1 MDDLL
6 SNLSL
11 GLSIALTSANLAYCF
26 IGVTLG
32 TIVGVIPG
40 IGAVAA
46 ISMLFPIT
54 FYLDPTGALVML
66 GGIYYGTA
74 YGGSIASILLN
85 LPGTASSTVTCID
98 GYPMAR
104 QGRAGVA
111 LFMTAIGSFVGASIG
126 IIIMMLFSPLIVQ
139 IALGFG
145 PAEYFSLMSLGLV
158 AASVITDGSPVKGFA
173 MVLFGILIGIVG
185 TDIYTGAARLTFGVV
200 ELMDG
205 VSLVALAMGLFGA
218 TEVIASVRS
227 MAGGTVNTS
236 VTMRSMLPTRDD
248 VRRSWFPMARGTAVG
263 SFFGMLPGTGGTIAA
278 FMSYALEKKVAR
290 EPSRFGKGAIEGVVA
305 PESANNAADQ
315 TAFIPTLTLG
325 IPGSATMALIMGVL
339 MIHGIA
345 PGPRL
350 MTDHPDMFWGLVMSF
365 WIGNVLLVILNI
377 PLISLFVRIL
387 TIPYH
392 ALYPAI
398 LMFVCIGVY
407 TVNYSAFDVL
417 VVVVVTTIGYGMRV
431 LDFPSAP
438 LLLGFVLG
446 PLMEEHFRRAM
457 LISRGSFDIFIDR
470 PLSLAFL
477 AAILALIVWSVWDA
491 YRFKK
496 SGSLL
501 GLDTERLL
509 ADAETRN
516 DH

>member
-1 MDDLL
+1 MGDLL

-11 GLSIALTSANLAYCF
+11 GLSVALTPANLLYCF

-111 LFMTAIGSFVGASIG
+111 LFMTAIGSFVGGSVG
-126 IIIMMLFSPLIVQ
+126 IIIMTLFSPLIVK

-145 PAEYFSLMSLGLV
+145 PAEYFSLMCLGLV
-158 AASVITDGSPVKGFA
+158 AASVISDGSPIKGFA
-173 MVLFGILIGIVG
+173 MVLFGILAGVIG
-185 TDIYTGAARLTFGVV
+185 TDIYTGAARLTFGLP

-205 VSLVALAMGLFGA
+205 ISLVALAMGLFGA

-227 MAGGTVNTS
+227 VATGTINKN

-248 VRRSWFPMARGTAVG
+248 IRRSWFPMARGTALG
-263 SFFGMLPGTGGTIAA
+263 SFFGMLPGTGGTIAS
-278 FMSYALEKKVAR
+278 FMSYALEKKVAKD
-290 EPSRFGKGAIEGVVA
+290 PSRFGKGAIEGVIA

-339 MIHGIA
+339 MIHGVA

-365 WIGNVLLVILNI
+365 WVGNVLLVILNI
-377 PLISLFVRIL
+377 PLIGLFVRIL

-392 ALYPAI
+392 ILYPAI

-407 TVNYSAFDVL
+407 TVNYSAFDVF
-417 VVVVVTTIGYGMRV
+417 VVVAVTIVGYGMRV

-457 LISRGSFDIFIDR
+457 LISRGSFHVFVDR
-470 PLSLAFL
+470 PLSLTFLLAIVAL
-477 AAILALIVWSVWDA
+477 AAWSAWGM
-491 YRFKK
+491 YRSKK
-496 SGSLL
+496 SGSILD
-501 GLDTERLL
+501 LDTDRLL
-509 ADAETRN
+509 ADAETKK
-516 DH
+516 